1 MKQTVEM
8 EQTKL
13 WFVGKYKKYKKKWKI
28 IETKIKQGQSR
39 NWNLENEMKQNET
52 KAETEKQIENELKI
66 K

>member
-1 MKQTVEM
+1 MK
-8 EQTKL
+8 
-13 WFVGKYKKYKKKWKI
+13 
-28 IETKIKQGQSR
+28 ETKIKQGQSR